1 MLTAVVTNVGSTVQV
16 ALSAD
21 FARTAEDEH
30 EVALPD
36 KDLNPIFPEVKEIL
50 WGFGSFVVFAI
61 LMRFWLF
68 PKLKKGMDAR
78 YATIREGHE
87 RAQSDREAAQ
97 AEVAAYQ
104 QALATVR
111 AEANSRIEAAR
122 TTLDAER
129 QDRLAVVNAE
139 IAQRRAA
146 ASADADAARSA
157 AHEQVQ
163 AAVASVV
170 TRAAELAVG
179 KRPSADAVASAVAD
193 SMSAG
198 IAR

>member
-1 MLTAVVTNVGSTVQV
+1 VLTAVVTKVGSTVQV
-16 ALSAD
+16 ALPAD
-21 FARTAEDEH
+21 FARAAEEEH
-30 EVALPD
+30 EVALPE
-36 KDLNPIFPEVKEIL
+36 KDLNPIFPEGKEIL

-146 ASADADAARSA
+146 AAAEADAARSA

-179 KRPSADAVASAVAD
+179 KRPSADSVASAVAA

-198 IAR
+198 VAR